1 MKLWGGRFSKNTDNL
16 VDDFN
21 SSISFDKKLYK
32 YDIQG
37 SIAHAKMLLKCNI
50 LNDEECEAIVEGLKE
65 IYLEIESGKVKCSID
80 CEDIHMNIEKLLTEK
95 IGEAGKKLHT
105 ARSRNDQVALDSKM
119 YVKDEIVNIK
129 ELLFELEHTLLT
141 LALRHTETIMPGYTH
156 LQPAQPVTFGHHLL
170 AYFEMFKRDIERLED
185 CLKRVDIMPLG
196 SCAMAGTTYDIDRN
210 YTKELLGFSN
220 ITSNSMDGVSDRD
233 YIIELLSINS
243 IIMMHLSRFCE
254 EIILFCSPSSGFI
267 ELDDGFSTG
276 SSIMPQK
283 KNPDVPELI
292 RGKTGRVYG
301 HLMGILTVM
310 KGLPLCYNKD
320 MQEDKEAVFDS
331 TDTVKIC
338 LKTFIPMIETMKV
351 KNKKMKQACSLGF
364 LNATDAADY
373 LVKRGIPFRT
383 AHEIIGKL
391 VLYCINNG
399 KTLDNLSIDE
409 YKNISEIFSNDI
421 YEAIDIKNCVNNR
434 KTEGGPSAE
443 MVKSQIEKGYFYL
456 EEKLK
461 AARATD

>member
-50 LNDEECEAIVEGLKE
+50 LNDEECQAIVEGLEE
-65 IYLEIESGKVKCSID
+65 IYLEIESGKVKFSID

-105 ARSRNDQVALDSKM
+105 ARSRNDQVALDLKM
-119 YVKDEIVNIK
+119 YVKDEIGNIK

-141 LALRHTETIMPGYTH
+141 LALGHTETIMPGYTH

-210 YTKELLGFSN
+210 YTNELLGFSN

-233 YIIELLSINS
+233 YVIEFLSINS
-243 IIMMHLSRFCE
+243 MIMMHLSRFCE
-254 EIILFCSPSSGFI
+254 EIIMFCSPSFGFI

-338 LKTFIPMIETMKV
+338 LKTFIPMIGTMKV

-391 VLYCINNG
+391 VLYCINSG